1 MTFLPPCS
9 KSMLGALTSTGMTD
23 VDEKVFIIPK
33 GLGAAPAEA
42 AMINTTA
49 ATRKFF
55 IMDILPV
62 ARKVA

>member
-1 MTFLPPCS
+1 
-9 KSMLGALTSTGMTD
+9 MLGALTSTGMTD